1 MAQRSRAME
10 ESKQATKRTGRDPI
24 VLASVASVALSWYY
38 FYGRGERLKGIFVG
52 LWPPTLLAFAS
63 YFRQQKMQASMEHGA
78 SGVVT
83 RVQRMMQQE

>member
-1 MAQRSRAME
+1 MAQRSRARE
-10 ESKQATKRTGRDPI
+10 ETKRATKRTGRDPI

-38 FYGRGERLKGIFVG
+38 FFGRGDRERGIFVG

-63 YFRQQKMQASMEHGA
+63 YFRQQEMKESVEHGA

-83 RVQRMMQQE
+83 RVQRMMNP